1 MFLTK
6 EATKIINRDMKN
18 FNKEQYLKYLE
29 DIKKLDSIIV
39 QYNSGN
45 NMYNAFNATFLEI
58 IDKMHLTKLYQ
69 NQRGN

>member
-45 NMYNAFNATFLEI
+45 NMYNAFHATFLEI
-58 IDKMHLTKLYQ
+58 VDKMHLTKLYQ

>member
-1 MFLTK
+1 
-6 EATKIINRDMKN
+6 MKN

-29 DIKKLDSIIV
+29 DIKKLDSI

-45 NMYNAFNATFLEI
+45 NMYNAFHVTFLQI